1 MMLCYAFVHL
11 VERLWAASRI
21 DPGSRF
27 EMFVL
32 VNVKCA
38 RWLPQTRS
46 VGKLTFNFRI
56 CGPWVMLM
64 L

>member
-1 MMLCYAFVHL
+1 MLCYAFVHL

-21 DPGSRF
+21 DRGAV

-46 VGKLTFNFRI
+46 VGKLTFNCRI
-56 CGPWVMLM
+56 CGPWRLMLM